1 MDNIKVFI
9 SMSLISA
16 EEARE
21 ISDNYQTQ
29 TKVRKLLSKI
39 SIEIKNSAKNSGTSC
54 FYENVDLFD
63 GQDDASKEVLKQI
76 IDQGY
81 KVESV
86 MGDSVIV
93 RTRKVKGIKVS
104 W

>member
-1 MDNIKVFI
+1 
-9 SMSLISA
+9 MSLISA
-16 EEARE
+16 EKARE
-21 ISDNYQTQ
+21 ISNNYQNQ
-29 TKVRKLLSKI
+29 TKVRTLLSQVSK
-39 SIEIKNSAKNSGTSC
+39 EINESARKSCTSC